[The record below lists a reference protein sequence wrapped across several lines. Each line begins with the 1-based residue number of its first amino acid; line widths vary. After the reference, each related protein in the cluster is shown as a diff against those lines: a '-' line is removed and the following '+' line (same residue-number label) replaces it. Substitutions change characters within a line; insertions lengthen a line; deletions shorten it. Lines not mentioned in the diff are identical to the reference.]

1 MAGTLYIVATP
12 IGNLEDMPP
21 RVAATFG
28 AADFIAA
35 EDTRVT
41 MKLLNYLGLKK
52 PMVSYYEHALQKG
65 EAILQ
70 RIEAGESCALCSDA
84 GMPCVSDPGEVI
96 VRDALARGIKVVPIP
111 AASACVT
118 ALAVSGQDTSRWV
131 FEGFLPVNRKQKKE
145 RLAELLQE
153 KRTVIFYEAP
163 HKLRTT
169 LDDLTAAVKKHASRQ
184 ESALQS
190 ALRAEQWF
198 ESICRQLRRVQPAV
212 QEGAAGEAVQGPLP
226 QPSALRADTPLQ
238 TLDTFCVLAL
248 KTTGKHPGRDELV
261 QLSALKFRR
270 FAPETILTVSI
281 RPEKGLTR
289 YAREAGVTDSM
300 VASAPAAAEVAASI
314 EAFLGE
320 RAPLVLFQAEE
331 LPFLPAAGI
340 GCAGEGRT
348 VYDVQSLLGK
358 PDGKA
363 PMLAEACRDLFSFT
377 PELGGTEQE
386 ALACGLVFCALCDRT
401 LHLTKK
407 SAAR

>member
-169 LDDLTAAVKKHASRQ
+169 LDDLTAAFG
-184 ESALQS
+184 
-190 ALRAEQWF
+190 AER
-198 ESICRQLRRVQPAV
+198 SITLCRELTKLH
-212 QEGAAGEAVQGPLP
+212 EEIWKTTLGEAVEHYRAAEPRGEYVLVMAGEKFMYPTLQLCWIQHTTFQLEQAAQRALELTGQGFGP
-226 QPSALRADTPLQ
+226 T
-238 TLDTFCVLAL
+238 
-248 KTTGKHPGRDELV
+248 
-261 QLSALKFRR
+261 
-270 FAPETILTVSI
+270 
-281 RPEKGLTR
+281 
-289 YAREAGVTDSM
+289 
-300 VASAPAAAEVAASI
+300 AAAKAAAQGTAYSKSEVYKQ
-314 EAFLGE
+314 L
-320 RAPLVLFQAEE
+320 LLLQQTAE
-331 LPFLPAAGI
+331 
-340 GCAGEGRT
+340 
-348 VYDVQSLLGK
+348 
-358 PDGKA
+358 
-363 PMLAEACRDLFSFT
+363 
-377 PELGGTEQE
+377 
-386 ALACGLVFCALCDRT
+386 
-401 LHLTKK
+401 
-407 SAAR
+407 

>member
-118 ALAVSGQDTSRWV
+118 A
-131 FEGFLPVNRKQKKE
+131 
-145 RLAELLQE
+145 AELLQE

-169 LDDLTAAVKKHASRQ
+169 LDDLTAAFG
-184 ESALQS
+184 
-190 ALRAEQWF
+190 AER
-198 ESICRQLRRVQPAV
+198 SITLCRELTKLH
-212 QEGAAGEAVQGPLP
+212 EEIWKTTLGEAVEHY
-226 QPSALRADTPLQ
+226 RAAEPRGEYVLVMAGAPAGAADEEEL
-238 TLDTFCVLAL
+238 TLEQAAQ
-248 KTTGKHPGRDELV
+248 R
-261 QLSALKFRR
+261 A
-270 FAPETILTVSI
+270 FA
-281 RPEKGLTR
+281 LTR
-289 YAREAGVTDSM
+289 EGFS
-300 VASAPAAAEVAASI
+300 ASAAAKAAAQGTAYSKSEVYKQLLLLQQAA
-314 EAFLGE
+314 E
-320 RAPLVLFQAEE
+320 
-331 LPFLPAAGI
+331 
-340 GCAGEGRT
+340 
-348 VYDVQSLLGK
+348 
-358 PDGKA
+358 
-363 PMLAEACRDLFSFT
+363 
-377 PELGGTEQE
+377 
-386 ALACGLVFCALCDRT
+386 
-401 LHLTKK
+401 
-407 SAAR
+407 

>member
-12 IGNLEDMPP
+12 IGNLDDMPP

-41 MKLLNYLGLKK
+41 MKLLNFLGLKK

-96 VRDALARGIKVVPIP
+96 VRDALARGIKVVPVP

-145 RLAELLQE
+145 RLADLLRE

-169 LDDLTAAVKKHASRQ
+169 LDDLTAAFGPERSITLCRELTKLHEEVRRTTLGEAAEWYGANPPRG
-184 ESALQS
+184 EFVLVVEGAAGTAEEAPTLAGGLARVE
-190 ALRAEQWF
+190 ALRAEGL
-198 ESICRQLRRVQPAV
+198 SLRDAVRQA
-212 QEGAAGEAVQGPLP
+212 
-226 QPSALRADTPLQ
+226 
-238 TLDTFCVLAL
+238 
-248 KTTGKHPGRDELV
+248 
-261 QLSALKFRR
+261 
-270 FAPETILTVSI
+270 
-281 RPEKGLTR
+281 
-289 YAREAGVTDSM
+289 ARETGLAKNELYD
-300 VASAPAAAEVAASI
+300 
-314 EAFLGE
+314 
-320 RAPLVLFQAEE
+320 RAV
-331 LPFLPAAGI
+331 GKTG
-340 GCAGEGRT
+340 GCE
-348 VYDVQSLLGK
+348 
-358 PDGKA
+358 
-363 PMLAEACRDLFSFT
+363 
-377 PELGGTEQE
+377 
-386 ALACGLVFCALCDRT
+386 
-401 LHLTKK
+401 
-407 SAAR
+407 